1 MDGVDNGA
9 NVISPVQG
17 ISKPGQLVTDPLGAG
32 NAVPGMSATRDPQSG
47 EPRSV
52 DDDDASFDW
61 NVADPPAPQEVTL
74 VDETLRDG
82 LQSPS
87 VVQPGRDDKV
97 AIVRLMV
104 DLGIQH
110 VNIGF
115 PGAGKRAF
123 EDVCALAHEI
133 ISARLPL
140 AMQCVARTDAADVRA
155 GLEAAHAVGARLEM
169 MTFIG
174 SSPIRLR
181 AEGWDLANVLARS
194 REALCMTTR
203 AGLQAS
209 FVAEDATRTPPRS
222 LEPVLRNALDH
233 GASRIVVCDT
243 VGHATP
249 AGIVRLVRFVR
260 KLADDHGFRGVGID
274 FHGHN
279 DRGLAVSNSLA
290 AIEAGATRV
299 HGCALGIGERA
310 GNAAIDQLIANLFL
324 MGRWRAIAPL
334 VRYTT
339 CVAEA
344 CRVPVPAN
352 YPVVGRDAFRTMSG
366 VHAAAILKSLR
377 MGDPWLADRV
387 YGSLASSAVCRRIE
401 VEVGPMSGASNVEA
415 RLRGLGI
422 VADGAAQNRV
432 LAAAKANDRPL
443 TREEIVRA
451 VGYKAE

>member
-1 MDGVDNGA
+1 MDGVDNA
-9 NVISPVQG
+9 TNVSPVKG
-17 ISKPGQLVTDPLGAG
+17 VSKLAPLG
-32 NAVPGMSATRDPQSG
+32 
-47 EPRSV
+47 
-52 DDDDASFDW
+52 DDMSFDW
-61 NVADPPAPQEVTL
+61 NVAEDPAPREVRL

-87 VVQPGRDDKV
+87 VVQPGLGDKV
-97 AIVRLMV
+97 AIAGLMV
-104 DLGIQH
+104 ELGIQH
-110 VNIGF
+110 ANIGF
-115 PGAGKRAF
+115 PGAGARAF
-123 EDVCALAHEI
+123 EDVCALAREI
-133 ISARLPL
+133 VAARFPL
-140 AMQCVARTDAADVRA
+140 AMQCVARTEAADVRA
-155 GLEAAHAVGARLEM
+155 GLEAAHAVGARFEM

-181 AEGWDLANVLARS
+181 AEGWDVDNVLQRS
-194 REALCMTTR
+194 REAICMTTR

-209 FVAEDATRTPPRS
+209 FVAEDATRTPPRL

-260 KLADDHGFRGVGID
+260 KLADQHGFRDVGID

-290 AIEAGATRV
+290 AIEAGVTRV

-310 GNAAIDQLIANLFL
+310 GNAAIDQLVANLFL
-324 MGRWRAIAPL
+324 MGLWPAIAPL

-339 CVAEA
+339 RVAEA
-344 CRVPVPAN
+344 CRVHVPAN

-387 YGSLASSAVCRRIE
+387 YGSLAPAAVCRCIE

-415 RLRGLGI
+415 RLDGLGI
-422 VADGAAQNRV
+422 VADGPAQDRV

-443 TREEIVRA
+443 TQEEIVKA
-451 VGYKAE
+451 VECKAE